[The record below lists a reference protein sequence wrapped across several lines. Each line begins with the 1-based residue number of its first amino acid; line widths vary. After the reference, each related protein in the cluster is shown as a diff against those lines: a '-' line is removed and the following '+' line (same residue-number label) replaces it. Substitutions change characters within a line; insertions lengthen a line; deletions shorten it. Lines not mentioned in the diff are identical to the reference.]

1 MKVEFRDLAKL
12 AEERFGEA
20 FAAAGDNA
28 FSLAVDDLRL
38 EFFIMSGD
46 PVFAFVRVKVL
57 DLADVRR
64 PGDFAK
70 NALAGNFF
78 WSATRGATLYVGAD
92 NALYACERRPIDEL
106 FDGDGLAQCVDDFGE
121 TVADW
126 QERSALYA

>member
-1 MKVEFRDLAKL
+1 MKVEFRDLANL
-12 AEERFGEA
+12 AEERYRGG
-20 FAAAGDNA
+20 FAAAGDNS
-28 FSLAVDDLRL
+28 FSLTVDDLRL
-38 EFFIMSGD
+38 EFFSLAGD

-57 DLADVRR
+57 DLADVQR

-78 WSATRGATLYVGAD
+78 WGATRGATLYVGSD

-126 QERSALYA
+126 LERSALYA

>member
-1 MKVEFRDLAKL
+1 MKVEFKDLAKL
-12 AEERFGEA
+12 AEERCRGG
-20 FAAAGDNA
+20 FAAVGDNA

-38 EFFIMSGD
+38 EFFSLAGD

-57 DLADVRR
+57 DFADVLR

-92 NALYACERRPIDEL
+92 NALYASERRPIDEL
-106 FDGDGLAQCVDDFGE
+106 FDGDGLARCVDEFGE

-126 QERSALYA
+126 LERSALYA